1 MNEQE
6 LRQAMSA
13 LEVYRLQLQSIAEN
27 MQLIQ
32 ISIEEMT
39 RARETLAQYKDAGEG
54 SEILVPVGG
63 NSFVFAKVASS
74 DKAVVGI
81 GTGISVEKDMG
92 EAVQTMEE
100 RCKELAESMKKLAE
114 RRSALEAQATQL
126 SQTVQEEI
134 GALKQ
139 QGL

>member
-100 RCKELAESMKKLAE
+100 RC
-114 RRSALEAQATQL
+114 
-126 SQTVQEEI
+126 
-134 GALKQ
+134 
-139 QGL
+139 

>member
-54 SEILVPVGG
+54 SEILVPVGVIHL
-63 NSFVFAKVASS
+63 SSPRSHPVIRPLLVSAPAYRWKV
-74 DKAVVGI
+74 
-81 GTGISVEKDMG
+81 G

-114 RRSALEAQATQL
+114 RRSALEAQATR
-126 SQTVQEEI
+126 SPRRSEEI